1 VARPTESRPGDG
13 VTSQVEDSRDLQQIC
28 TVIRQGHSALVLG
41 EAGTVIDSMPRA
53 IAQAL
58 SGELDCATVV
68 YKGSGKLFFQQMA
81 KALDIPISETKFD
94 EDGEEVGEKGLTL
107 EQLKEE
113 ILMNVGGNTLLV
125 LPEARRLTTGIRY
138 WLEDAIAAGVRVCC
152 FTAANP
158 GRDIFLNMIEIELA
172 MPTDA
177 YIRIVMAAEAQR
189 QCLPLTEAQL
199 AALQPLAGRNPMLA
213 RKVVQR
219 EKLGIKNQSPEH
231 TQYIVIMPVVV
242 ALLFSFAVLRFIGM
256 GTGNKA
262 LYLVGG
268 VSLVVAMALKQL
280 GQVKGARKRLGQ

>member
-1 VARPTESRPGDG
+1 VAQQSERDDGDSSG
-13 VTSQVEDSRDLQQIC
+13 INPAELAKVC
-28 TVIRQGHSALVLG
+28 AVIRSGHSALVLG
-41 EAGTVIDSMPRA
+41 ETGTAVDAMPRA

-58 SGELDCATVV
+58 GGELDCATVM

-81 KALDIPISETKFD
+81 KALDISVTETKFD

-107 EQLKEE
+107 DQLKEE
-113 ILMNVGGNTLLV
+113 ILMNVGGGTLLV
-125 LPEARRLTTGIRY
+125 LPESRRLTTGIRY

-152 FTAANP
+152 FAAANP
-158 GRDIFLNMIEIELA
+158 GRDIFLNMIEIELE

-189 QCLPLTEAQL
+189 QGLQMTEAQL
-199 AALQPLAGRNPMLA
+199 AELQPLAGRNPMLA

-231 TQYIVIMPVVV
+231 TQYIVIMPVVI

>member
-1 VARPTESRPGDG
+1 VAQQPERDDGDSSG
-13 VTSQVEDSRDLQQIC
+13 INPAELEKVC
-28 TVIRQGHSALVLG
+28 TVIRSGHSALVLG
-41 EAGTVIDSMPRA
+41 ETGTAVDAMPRA

-58 SGELDCATVV
+58 GGELDCAMVV

-81 KALDIPISETKFD
+81 RALDIPVTEPKLD
-94 EDGEEVGEKGLTL
+94 GDGEEVGEKGLTL

-113 ILMNVGGNTLLV
+113 ILMNVGGGTLLV

-152 FTAANP
+152 FAAANP
-158 GRDIFLNMIEIELA
+158 GRDIFLSMIEVELE

-189 QCLPLTEAQL
+189 QGLQMTEAQL

-231 TQYIVIMPVVV
+231 TQYIVIMPVVI

>member
-1 VARPTESRPGDG
+1 VAQQSERDDGDSSG
-13 VTSQVEDSRDLQQIC
+13 INPAELAKVC
-28 TVIRQGHSALVLG
+28 AVIRSGHSALVLG
-41 EAGTVIDSMPRA
+41 ETGTAVDAMPRA

-58 SGELDCATVV
+58 GGELDCAMVM

-94 EDGEEVGEKGLTL
+94 EDGEEAGEKGLTL
-107 EQLKEE
+107 DQLKEE
-113 ILMNVGGNTLLV
+113 ILMNVGGGTLLV
-125 LPEARRLTTGIRY
+125 LPESRRLTTGIRY

-152 FTAANP
+152 FAAANP
-158 GRDIFLNMIEIELA
+158 GRDIFLNMIEIELE

-189 QCLPLTEAQL
+189 QGLQMTEAQL

-231 TQYIVIMPVVV
+231 TQYIVIMPVVI

>member
-1 VARPTESRPGDG
+1 VAQQPERDDSDG
-13 VTSQVEDSRDLQQIC
+13 SGVNPAELERIC

-41 EAGTVIDSMPRA
+41 EKGTVIDAMPRA
-53 IAQAL
+53 IVQAL
-58 SGELDCATVV
+58 GGELDCVTVV
-68 YKGSGKLFFQQMA
+68 YKGSGKTFFQQMA
-81 KALDIPISETKFD
+81 RGLDIPIAETKFD
-94 EDGEEVGEKGLTL
+94 EEGEEVGEKGLTL

-113 ILMNVGGNTLLV
+113 ILMNVGEGTLLV

-152 FTAANP
+152 FAAANP
-158 GRDIFLNMIEIELA
+158 GRDIFLTMIEVELE

-189 QCLPLTEAQL
+189 QGLKLMEAQL
-199 AALQPLAGRNPMLA
+199 ASLQPLEGRNPMLA

-219 EKLGIKNQSPEH
+219 EKLGFKNQAPEH
-231 TQYIVIMPVVV
+231 TQYIVIMPVVI